1 MNVINLL
8 RADGSIIVNKK
19 LSHALGIEAA
29 IMYSELVSKNAYF
42 EDRDELTDDN
52 FFFNTVENM
61 KEDTTLSKYQQSKAI
76 KKLKEAGLIEQSNR
90 GIPQKRYFKI
100 VDNDKLLLETLDG
113 GKKLKNSTS
122 RSENTEH
129 LKVKELDGNNTKV
142 NNTKRI
148 NKRYTITSN
157 GVGLLNYYNF
167 KYIQTLG
174 KEHPTVT
181 EEQLSFV
188 EQTLYDI
195 QIELDIPDYDM
206 ERYIDYH
213 FDNLPKN
220 NDGKIFYF
228 IGDGYMSS
236 PILRY
241 RDYV

>member
-1 MNVINLL
+1 MPKLATKIGLNE
-8 RADGSIIVNKK
+8 SIFMQQIHYWNEINKK
-19 LSHALGIEAA
+19 SNNNYKDG
-29 IMYSELVSKNAYF
+29 YYW
-42 EDRDELTDDN
+42 T
-52 FFFNTVENM
+52 FNSVTQWKEQFPFWSRNTIQRTITNLENM
-61 KEDTTLSKYQQSKAI
+61 KLIVTGNYN
-76 KKLKEAGLIEQSNR
+76 KLKIDRTKWYRVDYDALNILEESPFAQIGASNMSDWVKHLATMSE
-90 GIPQKRYFKI
+90 P
-100 VDNDKLLLETLDG
+100 LPET
-113 GKKLKNSTS
+113 NPETNA
-122 RSENTEH
+122 ETNE
-129 LKVKELDGNNTKV
+129 
-142 NNTKRI
+142 
-148 NKRYTITSN
+148 RYTITSN

-181 EEQLSFV
+181 EELLNFI

-195 QIELDIPDYDM
+195 QIELDIPDYDI

-213 FDNLPKN
+213 FDNLPEN